1 MPRKKDIKGVQQEPA
16 EPEDPDAQ
24 FSQGSRFFFGCG
36 VAQSYAQAAQYFLKA
51 AQRGHAEAQRN
62 LAIMFKNGQGVAQN
76 DAEAVRWLRKAADQ
90 GHTIAQRNLA
100 IMLEAGRGM

>member
-1 MPRKKDIKGVQQEPA
+1 
-16 EPEDPDAQ
+16 
-24 FSQGSRFFFGCG
+24 
-36 VAQSYAQAAQYFLKA
+36 
-51 AQRGHAEAQRN
+51 
-62 LAIMFKNGQGVAQN
+62 MFKNGQGVAQN